1 MKHKLITTG
10 ALAAVA
16 ALAPA
21 TSASAH
27 LDVAVKS
34 VKVHTDR
41 ADRGLDRAVAAY
53 DRNADRRGSR
63 ELARSRRELGKA
75 TAEAAKLRRKAR
87 TQKQRGDA
95 ARAQALVAAQ
105 RDENVEQ
112 LVGVLDEVSGR
123 VENTVAKAALS
134 DTRGRDK
141 AIAIITALIERG
153 VSDNAAKGL
162 ARALAAL
169 STDRTDEVVE
179 ELKALVSD
187 DVGRSGK
194 RTLVRAVGA
203 NLEGQANAAAKLAE
217 LIADPDMPAES
228 KPGLQRA
235 LDALSAEHGSAA
247 FILARLS
254 DRMPA
259 FVRSFVERIITQ
271 ARTDAQSMRQNR
283 PAPPTGGPGMAPAGP
298 GSSRPGPGM
307 APGGPGSTPTPPAGP
322 FGG

>member
-1 MKHKLITTG
+1 MKSKLIATG
-10 ALAAVA
+10 ALATVA

-27 LDVAVKS
+27 LDVAVKT
-34 VKVHTDR
+34 VKPHTDR
-41 ADRGLDRAVAAY
+41 ADYGLDRAVAAY
-53 DRNADRRGSR
+53 ERNADRRGSR

-75 TAEAAKLRRKAR
+75 TAEAAKLRRPAR

-95 ARAQALVAAQ
+95 ARATALVADQ
-105 RDENVEQ
+105 QDENVEQ

-123 VENTVAKAALS
+123 VENTVAKAALQ

-141 AIAIITALIERG
+141 AIAIITALIDRG
-153 VSDNAAKGL
+153 VSEGAAKGL

-169 STDRTDEVVE
+169 STDRDGEVVE
-179 ELKALVSD
+179 EVKALIGK
-187 DVGRSGK
+187 DVGRAGK
-194 RTLVRAVGA
+194 RTLARTVGA
-203 NLEGQANAAAKLAE
+203 NIDGQASAAEKLAA

-235 LDALSAEHGSAA
+235 YDAVSAEHGSAV

-259 FVRSFVERIITQ
+259 FVRSFVAQVITR
-271 ARTDAQSMRQNR
+271 ARTDAQSMRDNR
-283 PAPPTGGPGMAPAGP
+283 PTPPTGGPGGMTPGP
-298 GSSRPGPGM
+298 GTTPTDGPGM
-307 APGGPGSTPTPPAGP
+307 APTPPAHPGPGGP

>member
-1 MKHKLITTG
+1 MKNKLIVTG

-21 TSASAH
+21 TTASAH
-27 LDVAVKS
+27 INVAVKS
-34 VKVHTDR
+34 VKAHTDR
-41 ADRGLDRAVAAY
+41 ADAALDRAVALFE
-53 DRNADRRGSR
+53 RNADRRGSR
-63 ELARSRRELGKA
+63 ELARSRRELGRA

-87 TQKQRGDA
+87 SENGRAAA

-105 RDENVEQ
+105 QDENVEQ

-123 VENTVAKAALS
+123 VENTIAKAALS

-141 AIAIITALIERG
+141 AIAIITALLDRG
-153 VSDNAAKGL
+153 VSDKAETGL
-162 ARALAAL
+162 LRALTAL
-169 STDRTDEVVE
+169 STDRVEEVVE
-179 ELKALVSD
+179 EAKALVSD

-194 RTLVRAVGA
+194 RTVARTVGA
-203 NLEGQANAAAKLAE
+203 NVRSQSKAAAKLAE

-235 LDALSAEHGSAA
+235 YDAVMAEHGGAA

-259 FVRSFVERIITQ
+259 FVRSFVEQIITQ
-271 ARTDAQSMRQNR
+271 ARSDAQGMRENR
-283 PAPPTGGPGMAPAGP
+283 PTPPTGGPG
-298 GSSRPGPGM
+298 SRPT
-307 APGGPGSTPTPPAGP
+307 GPGSTPTGPGSTPGPGGIPTPPTGP